1 MTTNTDQQITFTP
14 EQEAILRTL
23 PKGTQA
29 TLLNEFPSVAENF
42 LFAREFPDLP
52 KGYEYEA
59 FEVYYDMEDMPRIHI
74 EKGVSIAIPKPRAE
88 KPPRIIEIMNEATF
102 VYIQVDD
109 HVILNRMN
117 GNMPT
122 LNSIQVEV

>member
-1 MTTNTDQQITFTP
+1 MTTETEIAFTD
-14 EQEAILRTL
+14 EQMAILRTL
-23 PKGTQA
+23 PA
-29 TLLNEFPSVAENF
+29 SVCETLLNEYPSVAENF

-52 KGYEYEA
+52 KGSEYKA

-74 EKGVSIAIPKPRAE
+74 ENGVSVAVPKPQVEEA
-88 KPPRIIEIMNEATF
+88 PRIIEIMDEVTF
-102 VYIQVDD
+102 VFIQVDG

-122 LNSIQVEV
+122 LKEIQVEV

>member
-1 MTTNTDQQITFTP
+1 MTTATEIKFTD
-14 EQEAILRTL
+14 EQMAILRTL
-23 PKGTQA
+23 PESIYE
-29 TLLNEFPSVAENF
+29 TLLTEYPSVAENS

-74 EKGVSIAIPKPRAE
+74 EKGVSVAIAKPSVEEA
-88 KPPRIIEIMNEATF
+88 PRIIEIMNEATF
-102 VYIQVDD
+102 VFIQVDG

-117 GNMPT
+117 GNTPT
-122 LNSIQVEV
+122 LNEIQVEV

>member
-1 MTTNTDQQITFTP
+1 MTTVTDIKFTD
-14 EQEAILRTL
+14 EQMAILRTL
-23 PKGTQA
+23 PA
-29 TLLNEFPSVAENF
+29 SVRETLLNEYPSVAENF

-52 KGYEYEA
+52 KGSEYKA

-74 EKGVSIAIPKPRAE
+74 ENGVSVAVPKPPVEAA
-88 KPPRIIEIMNEATF
+88 PRIIEIMDEVTF
-102 VYIQVDD
+102 VFIQVDG

-122 LNSIQVEV
+122 LNEIQVEV